1 MGFYYFLSKLRTN
14 VFFNHILCNGLKG
27 FTCFWMFSQV
37 KGVQACCGDDGNL
50 PPPPPP
56 PVGGNGG

>member
-1 MGFYYFLSKLRTN
+1 MKKITLILVTVFLNMAL
-14 VFFNHILCNGLKG
+14 
-27 FTCFWMFSQV
+27 FSCTPQAMSEEV

-56 PVGGNGG
+56 TVGGNGG